1 MCWTERLNSL
11 DEGLITYLRIHKLS
25 KRNLIMGNVIKM
37 ITEFVGGLGT
47 VLLAVLPVTILW
59 YVLTGGAVFGMDVVA
74 NLSALITSL
83 GEGGFVGLVVLVL
96 LTSFF
101 VKK

>member
-1 MCWTERLNSL
+1 MKME
-11 DEGLITYLRIHKLS
+11 
-25 KRNLIMGNVIKM
+25 NVIKY
-37 ITEFVGGLGT
+37 ISGFFTGLGS
-47 VLLAVLPVTILW
+47 VLMAVLPVTILW
-59 YVLTGGAVFGMDVVA
+59 YVLTGGSVFGMDVVA
-74 NLSALITSL
+74 NLTALITSL

>member
-1 MCWTERLNSL
+1 MDNVMK
-11 DEGLITYLRIHKLS
+11 LIT
-25 KRNLIMGNVIKM
+25 G
-37 ITEFVGGLGT
+37 FFGGLGS
-47 VLLAVLPVTILW
+47 VLMAVVPVSILW
-59 YVLTGGAVFGMDVVA
+59 YVLTGGSVFGMDVVA

-83 GEGGFVGLVVLVL
+83 GEGGFVGLIVLVL